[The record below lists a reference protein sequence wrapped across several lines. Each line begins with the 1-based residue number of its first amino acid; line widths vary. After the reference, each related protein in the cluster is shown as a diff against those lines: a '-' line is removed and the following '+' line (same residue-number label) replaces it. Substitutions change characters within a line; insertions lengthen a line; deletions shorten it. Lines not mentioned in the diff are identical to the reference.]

1 MVGERKEN
9 GNHMGKEES
18 IVGDLINFRGLVYA
32 GNTHVS
38 PDHERSA
45 IQKLQYEKWTPMDT
59 NAESGQ

>member
-1 MVGERKEN
+1 
-9 GNHMGKEES
+9 MGKEES